1 MSTADAH
8 HLPETTDATP
18 PVTIVDT
25 ARAPAI
31 GKILSKKGAGLEIP
45 VTMTET
51 GGTETVAGEGT
62 AEDMFMTGEVSYKP
76 RQFLHEE

>member
-1 MSTADAH
+1 MIQVLALRSQSRISTADAH

-31 GKILSKKGAGLEIP
+31 GKI
-45 VTMTET
+45 
-51 GGTETVAGEGT
+51 
-62 AEDMFMTGEVSYKP
+62 
-76 RQFLHEE
+76 